1 VEKNLA
7 DRLRA
12 RSAQLHLNAQQ
23 LATRAGVNRSFV
35 YDILRRRSVSPA
47 ADKLAKVAEVL
58 KVDTGWLLTGEGHV
72 AGETPWGGEEA
83 GFVAIRSV
91 KAVASMGGGR
101 AVEDQ
106 IEHGEPYHFRRA
118 WVCEVL
124 NAAPDDLRVIRV
136 EGDSMEPTL
145 LDGDIILIDLMRRA
159 PTPPGLFVLF
169 DGIGVVA
176 KRLEHIPNSDPP
188 TLRILSDNAR
198 YGTYERTAE
207 EVNIVGR
214 VRWLGREL

>member
-72 AGETPWGGEEA
+72 AGETVVPTA
-83 GFVAIRSV
+83 
-91 KAVASMGGGR
+91 
-101 AVEDQ
+101 
-106 IEHGEPYHFRRA
+106 
-118 WVCEVL
+118 
-124 NAAPDDLRVIRV
+124 NVIRV
-136 EGDSMEPTL
+136 AGEGDS
-145 LDGDIILIDLMRRA
+145 GD
-159 PTPPGLFVLF
+159 TSV
-169 DGIGVVA
+169 
-176 KRLEHIPNSDPP
+176 E
-188 TLRILSDNAR
+188 
-198 YGTYERTAE
+198 
-207 EVNIVGR
+207 
-214 VRWLGREL
+214 